1 MTKILFVTTNF
12 SKINDDILTGVYLEE
27 FAVPYLTFDATGYD
41 ITTASP
47 KGGNSPID
55 EKSLSCSNPMEW
67 DEAAKNLKDTKKLED
82 IDIKDFDVL
91 FLPGGH
97 GPMFDLAYDKILART
112 VQYFYENDKIIS
124 SLCHGVAGLISAKT
138 SSGEPVVKGKTLT
151 SFTDRE
157 EEIVKMTE
165 FMPFLLEDKLI
176 ELGANYIAGKQ
187 WSEHVE
193 IDGNLITGQNQNC
206 ALLVAE
212 ETIKLIDSRL

>member
-1 MTKILFVTTNF
+1 
-12 SKINDDILTGVYLEE
+12 
-27 FAVPYLTFDATGYD
+27 
-41 ITTASP
+41 
-47 KGGNSPID
+47 
-55 EKSLSCSNPMEW
+55 
-67 DEAAKNLKDTKKLED
+67 
-82 IDIKDFDVL
+82 
-91 FLPGGH
+91 
-97 GPMFDLAYDKILART
+97 MFDLAYDKILART

-176 ELGANYIAGKQ
+176 ELGANYIAGKP